1 MPYMVG
7 IGNHE
12 QDHSSGG
19 SKDPSGAPGEGWHP
33 WWGNF
38 GDDSGGECGVPMYYR
53 FHMPDNGN
61 AVWWWVYVL
70 FVINERL
77 PGPLT
82 GRLLAIF
89 LWYILI
95 YNHGSSVFFAISR
108 LTCLKH
114 VWSRWRIKMALQGI
128 ASSPLLVSKASREG
142 TRDQVPRTLA
152 SPLACCSR
160 VTSRDSSQWRIC
172 SQAM

>member
-12 QDHSSGG
+12 QDHKSGG

-77 PGPLT
+77 PSSWQDDYSLYFYD
-82 GRLLAIF
+82 IF
-89 LWYILI
+89 
-95 YNHGSSVFFAISR
+95 
-108 LTCLKH
+108 
-114 VWSRWRIKMALQGI
+114 
-128 ASSPLLVSKASREG
+128 
-142 TRDQVPRTLA
+142 
-152 SPLACCSR
+152 
-160 VTSRDSSQWRIC
+160 
-172 SQAM
+172 